1 MLRVREVSES
11 DRAQISEWINL
22 DPDHA
27 GKCDADFWLK
37 PEPSVKLFAIED
49 SCGPIFYGRGENI
62 LRLHLQFAPPSEKK
76 RLARAIS
83 EFTDLVSAGAK
94 KQHYKQII
102 FESVFKPLIAFLER
116 RGFKASEHEYV
127 RNLD

>member
-1 MLRVREVSES
+1 MLRVRDVSES
-11 DRAQISEWINL
+11 DRAQISEWISQ
-22 DPDHA
+22 DADHKD
-27 GKCDADFWLK
+27 KCNADFWLK

-76 RLARAIS
+76 RLVRAIS
-83 EFTDLVSAGAK
+83 EFTDLISAGAK

-102 FESVFKPLIAFLER
+102 FESIFQPLIAFLER
-116 RGFKASEHEYV
+116 RGFKASKNEYTRDLV
-127 RNLD
+127 